1 MNKIQNANKIEKL
14 ISELCPDGV
23 EFKEL
28 WKITN
33 WDKRFNA
40 VDNKKQNKILSFKH
54 VSAKKLK
61 ELQIKNWNVK
71 LLATWKFDGWT
82 TKEIASLYLN
92 EWEVITIPTW
102 GSANIKYY
110 NGKFVDSWNLLASS
124 IDNNILNLKYCY
136 YFLLTKNKIIE
147 NLFRWSWVKHPSMWE
162 ILELQIPIPPIKIQ
176 EEIVKILDNFT
187 KLEAELEAE
196 LETRKK
202 QYEYYRDEMLNIKDY
217 KVEKLKDITEIYL
230 GLTYTPKYVDE
241 GVKFISAQNT
251 SSDTL
256 DLNNVK
262 YISEEEYK
270 NSTSNAKP
278 KRWDILFTRVGSNLG
293 HPVIVDTDEE
303 LCIFVSLGFLRVNK
317 EKVLNS
323 YMKHWMNTDLFW
335 SQVRKNVYGSAK
347 VNLNTGWL
355 KKFEIWLP
363 TIEKQEEIV
372 KILDE
377 FDKLVNDI
385 SEGLPAEIEARRQQ
399 YEYYRNKLLTFKELK
414 K

>member
-14 ISELCPDGV
+14 INELCPDGV

-33 WDKRFNA
+33 WDKKFNA

-61 ELQIKNWNVK
+61 ELETEDWNVK

-82 TKEIASLYLN
+82 TEKNAWLYLN

-124 IDNNILNLKYCY
+124 IDNNILNLKYLY
-136 YFLLTKNKIIE
+136 YFLLTKNLLIE
-147 NLFRWSWVKHPSMWE
+147 SLFRWSWVKHPSMWE
-162 ILELQIPIPPIKIQ
+162 ILEIKIPLPPIKIQ
-176 EEIVKILDNFT
+176 EEIVKILD
-187 KLEAELEAE
+187 K
-196 LETRKK
+196 
-202 QYEYYRDEMLNIKDY
+202 
-217 KVEKLKDITEIYL
+217 
-230 GLTYTPKYVDE
+230 
-241 GVKFISAQNT
+241 
-251 SSDTL
+251 
-256 DLNNVK
+256 
-262 YISEEEYK
+262 
-270 NSTSNAKP
+270 
-278 KRWDILFTRVGSNLG
+278 
-293 HPVIVDTDEE
+293 
-303 LCIFVSLGFLRVNK
+303 
-317 EKVLNS
+317 
-323 YMKHWMNTDLFW
+323 
-335 SQVRKNVYGSAK
+335 
-347 VNLNTGWL
+347 
-355 KKFEIWLP
+355 
-363 TIEKQEEIV
+363 
-372 KILDE
+372 